1 MEKDKISLEQSM
13 ALEDAIAYLEDLAD
27 GFRAGRVIVAQ
38 GDASLE
44 LIPADSVEVEV
55 EARVK
60 KGKAKFSLELEW
72 RMPVEP
78 GEQVVITPVDAE
90 APAPEAAPEA
100 AKPAPKAE
108 APAAKDAPKAEARP
122 APAKEAPKDKDAK
135 PAAAKP
141 GK

>member
-38 GDASLE
+38 GDTSLE
-44 LIPADSVEVEV
+44 LVPADSVDVEV

-72 RMPVEP
+72 RTPVEP
-78 GEQVVITPVDAE
+78 GEQVVLTPVETDM
-90 APAPEAAPEA
+90 PAPEAPAAPKPPKAE
-100 AKPAPKAE
+100 AKPAPE
-108 APAAKDAPKAEARP
+108 APKPAAPAKDAP
-122 APAKEAPKDKDAK
+122 AKDAAKDKDAK
-135 PAAAKP
+135 AAPAKP